1 MPESPLFCVSIL
13 LLAAI
18 FIILP
23 VSAVQEKVV
32 IYASD
37 FSKDPGFMTNNPSR
51 YYWDVANQQYHFETE
66 GGTNGYAFIPVALG
80 NDPFTLE
87 YDINISSIEK
97 DGAVRFGVTSS
108 DMDISKAANVLGI
121 FDNGQYG
128 MLMGLQVIDQSNHKY
143 ETKRLV
149 QQLLRSAEGLRDKT
163 IRRECHLPRRNQV

>member
-1 MPESPLFCVSIL
+1 MLSTRPIFQKTRALSPTIRRDITGTS
-13 LLAAI
+13 
-18 FIILP
+18 
-23 VSAVQEKVV
+23 
-32 IYASD
+32 
-37 FSKDPGFMTNNPSR
+37 T
-51 YYWDVANQQYHFETE
+51 NQQYHFETE

-97 DGAVRFGVTSS
+97 DGAVRFGVTST

-143 ETKRLV
+143 EINSHV
-149 QQLLRSAEGLRDKT
+149 QQLLRSAEGL
-163 IRRECHLPRRNQV
+163 